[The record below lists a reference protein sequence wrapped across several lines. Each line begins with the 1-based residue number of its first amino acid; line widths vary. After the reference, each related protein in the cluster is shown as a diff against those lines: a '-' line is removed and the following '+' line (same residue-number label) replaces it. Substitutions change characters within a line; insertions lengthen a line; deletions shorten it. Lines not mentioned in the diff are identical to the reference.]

1 MKQLEKSI
9 MGQAYVLAC
18 PDDSEAQMNEAVA
31 RVDAAMCRIRD
42 AGKIR
47 ARERIAVLAALNLAF
62 DMIQQEQ
69 QVQTQTLPLAVSGDG
84 LPDEEQLQA
93 QAQARLQALM
103 ARMDE
108 ALAEDGRLI

>member
-18 PDDSEAQMNEAVA
+18 PEDSEAQMHEAVA

-42 AGKIR
+42 AGKLR

-62 DMIQQEQ
+62 DIIQQEQ
-69 QVQTQTLPLAVSGDG
+69 QAQAMPLALPLAEDG
-84 LPDEEQLQA
+84 APSEEQLQA
-93 QAQARLQALM
+93 QTRLQTLM
-103 ARMDE
+103 ARIDE

>member
-84 LPDEEQLQA
+84 LPHEEQL